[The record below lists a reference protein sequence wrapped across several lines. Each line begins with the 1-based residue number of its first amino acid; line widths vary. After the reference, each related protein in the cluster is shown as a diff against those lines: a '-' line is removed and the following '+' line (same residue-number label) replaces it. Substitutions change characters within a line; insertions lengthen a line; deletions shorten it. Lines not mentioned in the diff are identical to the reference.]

1 MIAKQVEVH
10 HIVHKMICGRLK
22 EIREERRETMAA
34 GDLSV
39 IREIAAMVAATQ
51 DEFIL
56 GALQIIAA

>member
-1 MIAKQVEVH
+1 
-10 HIVHKMICGRLK
+10 MICGRLK

-39 IREIAAMVAATQ
+39 IREIAMVAATQ